1 MSKVDSAGVAPAPE
15 AAAPSWRFPPA
26 FWSAN
31 IAELLERAAFYGMFI
46 SISLYLTRL
55 VGFSDVQAGWVAGL
69 FSGFLYFAPTFAG
82 AVADSMGFR
91 KSLLLAF
98 SLLTAGYGLLGLF
111 ATKLSAVLALLLV
124 LAGGA
129 FVKSVITG
137 TIAKTSSE
145 ANRARAFSIF
155 YGVVNIGAFTG
166 KSLAKP
172 LRTDVW
178 RLVEAVTGESVAVAE
193 RMRMGL
199 LSVNLASAIM
209 CGVAV
214 LVVFA
219 LFRKLDTTG
228 EGKSLRTTLQGFLK
242 VVANLRFMGL
252 IVIVG
257 GFWAIQHQLYA
268 TMPKYVLRMVGE
280 QAAPEWYANV
290 NPLIVVLLVV
300 PVTHLVRKLRP
311 VTSIGIGLAL
321 IPLSAL
327 TMSASHWLEG
337 QVGHSLTLIGTLALH
352 PITVMMVLG
361 IAVQAVA
368 ECFLSPRFLEYAS
381 KQAPPG
387 EHGLYMGYS
396 HLTSFFGNLLGF
408 GISGYLLQRW
418 CPNPTTLPADV
429 QALHAKALAG
439 QAPMPPAYANAHHIW
454 WVFAAIGVA
463 AFVALIAYRMLTDR
477 ADRRAAAA
485 AQGGSP

>member
-1 MSKVDSAGVAPAPE
+1 MSQGESTS
-15 AAAPSWRFPPA
+15 AAAPREASATWRFPPA

-31 IAELLERAAFYGMFI
+31 FAELLERAAFYGMFI
-46 SISLYLTRL
+46 SITLYLTRL
-55 VGFSDVQAGWVAGL
+55 VGFTDVQAGWVAGL
-69 FSGFLYFAPTFAG
+69 FAGFLYFAPTFAG

-91 KSLLLAF
+91 RALLMAFTLLA
-98 SLLTAGYGLLGLF
+98 LGYATLGLF
-111 ATKLSAVLALLLV
+111 ATKLSAVIALLLV
-124 LAGGA
+124 MAGGA

-137 TIAKTSSE
+137 TVAKTSSE

-155 YGVVNIGAFTG
+155 YGMVNIGAFTG

-178 RLVEAVTGESVAVAE
+178 RLIEAVTGETVAAAD
-193 RMRMGL
+193 RMRWGL
-199 LSVNLASAIM
+199 MSVNVASAIM
-209 CGVAV
+209 CLVAV
-214 LVVFA
+214 LLVFF

-228 EGKSLRTTLQGFLK
+228 EGKSLRKTLEGFLR
-242 VVANLRFMGL
+242 VVTNLRFMAI

-290 NPLIVVLLVV
+290 NPLVVVLMVM
-300 PVTHLVRKLRP
+300 PITHLVRKLRP
-311 VTSIGIGLAL
+311 VTCIGIGLAI

-327 TMSASHWLEG
+327 TMSLSHWLEG
-337 QVGHSLTLIGTLALH
+337 VMGLSVGIIGDLAVH

-361 IAVQAVA
+361 IVMQALA

-396 HLTSFFGNLLGF
+396 HLTSFFGNILGF

-418 CPNPTTLPADV
+418 CPNPTTLSAEV
-429 QALHAKALAG
+429 QAAHAAALAG
-439 QAPMPPAYANAHHIW
+439 TGPMPEAYANAHHIW
-454 WVFAAIGVA
+454 WVFAGIGGA
-463 AFVALIAYRMLTDR
+463 AFVALLAYRAITDR
-477 ADRRAAAA
+477 VDGARPPVVT
-485 AQGGSP
+485 S